1 MGIITVT
8 LNSGCHTEQDSAFMM
23 TLSIL
28 NGSLPSG
35 ADHCHSELLSVILNE
50 VKNLIPITN
59 MNKTE
64 I

>member
-28 NGSLPSG
+28 NESLPFRT
-35 ADHCHSELLSVILNE
+35 DHCHSERITVILNGS
-50 VKNLIPITN
+50 LSF
-59 MNKTE
+59 
-64 I
+64 

>member
-28 NGSLPSG
+28 NESLPFRT
-35 ADHCHSELLSVILNE
+35 DHCHSERITVILNG

>member
-1 MGIITVT
+1 
-8 LNSGCHTEQDSAFMM
+8 MM
-23 TLSIL
+23 VLSIL
-28 NGSLPSG
+28 NGSLPSW